1 MALIRRDAIAV
12 LRGKAMAFAWGNVP
26 GAAAMCPHFGALQ
39 KLSLLQNPSA
49 ERLLPPGGGRRG
61 GEVGA
66 KTNKEFKCETIKNKI
81 Q

>member
-1 MALIRRDAIAV
+1 MGQSD
-12 LRGKAMAFAWGNVP
+12 WGDVV

-49 ERLLPPGGGRRG
+49 ERLLLPPLEGEGVARRL
-61 GEVGA
+61 ELRQIKSSNV
-66 KTNKEFKCETIKNKI
+66 ETIKNGT